1 MGVGH
6 LNNAAKFIDDNAV
19 FIACAE
25 EAKRSGKYI
34 ERILRDAMLASPRW
48 IQEHQ
53 MSTKGKSGSIRAG
66 KVMRK
71 ASKVSRTM
79 QTLSDQIAAEDSRRS
94 TVHTARPR
102 TKLPAHNT
110 AGGSRR
116 KITHTGGLAWSR
128 ANAPAVTT
136 RTFPG
141 GRVVKT

>member
-25 EAKRSGKYI
+25 EAKRSGKSI

-48 IQEHQ
+48 IQEHR

-79 QTLSDQIAAEDSRRS
+79 QTLSDQIAAEDSRRKFS

-102 TKLPAHNT
+102 TNLPPHNT

-116 KITHTGGLAWSR
+116 KSTHTGRLAWSR

-136 RTFPG
+136 
-141 GRVVKT
+141 